1 MMYKILKPIAWFL
14 MKVLFLHKAVG
25 AERVKIEGG
34 CIFASNHMSLLD
46 PVFLGLG
53 VKNRIV
59 HYMAKAEIFKGKLA
73 SCFFYSMGAF
83 PVKRGSKDISAIKNA
98 IDMIEKGHMV
108 GIFPQGKRVKG
119 EVLSR
124 YKTGFALLAVR
135 TGCPVVPVYVKTKHQ
150 RLRPFRR
157 VTVIYGE
164 PVSVE
169 QLGYTDGTA
178 ENLQQ
183 MAQRLMAITEELAAQ
198 I

>member
-14 MKVLFLHKAVG
+14 MKVLFFHKAVG
-25 AERVKIEGG
+25 ADRITVDGG
-34 CIFASNHMSLLD
+34 CIFSCNHMSLLD
-46 PVFLGLG
+46 PVFLGIG
-53 VKNRIV
+53 VKKRTV

-73 SCFFYSMGAF
+73 TWFFRSLGAF

-98 IDMIEKGHMV
+98 IDMIESGHCV

-119 EVLSR
+119 EKISR
-124 YKTGFALLAVR
+124 YKTGFALLAIR
-135 TGCPVVPVYVKTKHQ
+135 SGCPIVPVYVKTKNQ

-157 VTVIYGE
+157 VTVVYGE

-183 MAQRLMAITEELAAQ
+183 MALCLMNITEELANE

>member
-1 MMYKILKPIAWFL
+1 MMYKILRPIAWLL

-25 AERVKIEGG
+25 TEHITVDGG

-53 VKNRIV
+53 VKKRTV

-73 SCFFYSMGAF
+73 TWFFHSMGAF
-83 PVKRGSKDISAIKNA
+83 PVKRGAKDISAIKNG
-98 IDMIEKGHMV
+98 IDMIAKGHYV

-119 EVLSR
+119 ETLSR

-135 TGCPVVPVYVKTKHQ
+135 SQCPIVPVYVKTKNQ
-150 RLRPFRR
+150 RLRPFRP
-157 VTVIYGE
+157 VTVIFGE
-164 PVSVE
+164 PVSVA

-183 MAQRLMAITEELAAQ
+183 MAQRLMAITEELARK